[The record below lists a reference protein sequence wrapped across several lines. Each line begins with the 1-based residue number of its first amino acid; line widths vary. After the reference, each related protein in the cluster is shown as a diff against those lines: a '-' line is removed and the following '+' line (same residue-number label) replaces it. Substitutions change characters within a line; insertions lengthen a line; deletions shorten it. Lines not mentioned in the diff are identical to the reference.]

1 MINSYNGEGFSK
13 VETASVSIFQG
24 SIKLDEVYLG
34 EAGNN
39 NTELSCVLTR
49 TNPLWS
55 FSHITAFGPG
65 KNFTECD
72 DLIMK
77 NLERVG
83 LDPIILMETKNWN
96 PQSGK
101 KFNVKKEQTVNIPE
115 NLT

>member
-1 MINSYNGEGFSK
+1 
-13 VETASVSIFQG
+13 
-24 SIKLDEVYLG
+24 
-34 EAGNN
+34 
-39 NTELSCVLTR
+39 
-49 TNPLWS
+49 
-55 FSHITAFGPG
+55 
-65 KNFTECD
+65 
-72 DLIMK
+72 MK